1 MVAPRSVVEPIDP
14 TIGFADAAARFPRRP
29 LMFNRFA
36 LAVLAASL
44 VAGPVLAQN
53 ASPSTAPADKSTS
66 ASDTSKPVK
75 HARHAKVA
83 KTDKVAQ
90 TDEQNV
96 KPVKPVKHAH
106 HIKHSNTSSTTGA
119 ASPDQDK
126 ASKPAKPAGAN

>member
-1 MVAPRSVVEPIDP
+1 
-14 TIGFADAAARFPRRP
+14 
-29 LMFNRFA
+29 MFNRFA

-53 ASPSTAPADKSTS
+53 APSTAPADKSTS
-66 ASDTSKPVK
+66 ATDTSKPVK

-83 KTDKVAQ
+83 KSDNLAKSDKVAQ

-96 KPVKPVKHAH
+96 KAVKPVKHARH
-106 HIKHSNTSSTTGA
+106 MKHGTVSSTTGS

-126 ASKPAKPAGAN
+126 ASKPAGAN